1 MHNLCNIKS
10 NLLAPMLLLRKNKE
24 ITLKENG
31 ISRVNTNTTNTKS
44 IISSRSGA
52 FKPPKSDKSD
62 PT

>member
-1 MHNLCNIKS
+1 
-10 NLLAPMLLLRKNKE
+10 MLLLRKNKE

-31 ISRVNTNTTNTKS
+31 ISRLNTNTTNTKS